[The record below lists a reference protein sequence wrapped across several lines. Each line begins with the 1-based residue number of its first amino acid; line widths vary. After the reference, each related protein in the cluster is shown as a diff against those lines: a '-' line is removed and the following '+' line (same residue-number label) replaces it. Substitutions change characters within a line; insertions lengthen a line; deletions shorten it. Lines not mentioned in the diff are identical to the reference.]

1 VEIEVRVNLND
12 LKRAFRRLLARLPDE
27 FEAGADFVVLNASGK
42 NLAMVAGATS
52 EVLSAT
58 VRHPGQAR
66 VPYPVFCGIGRILRF
81 YRGRTA
87 TVSFSEG
94 LLRIARTEFRHP
106 HISILTSCTELDI
119 VGTKSAKLQN
129 L

>member
-1 VEIEVRVNLND
+1 VEIEVRVSLIE
-12 LKRAFRRLLARLPDE
+12 LKRAFGRLLARLPDDS
-27 FEAGADFVVLNASGK
+27 EACGDFIVFNASGK

-52 EVLSAT
+52 GVLSAT
-58 VRHPGQAR
+58 VLHPGQVR

-87 TVSFSEG
+87 TVAFSKG

-106 HISILTSCTELDI
+106 NISILTSRTEPEMS
-119 VGTKSAKLQN
+119 KSSFQT
-129 L
+129 

>member
-1 VEIEVRVNLND
+1 MEIEVRANLIE
-12 LKRAFRRLLARLPDE
+12 LKRSFDRLLARLPDE
-27 FEAGADFVVLNASGK
+27 SEAGGDFIVFNASGK
-42 NLAMVAGATS
+42 SLAMVAGATS
-52 EVLSAT
+52 DVLSAV
-58 VRHPGQAR
+58 VRHSGQAR

-87 TVSFSEG
+87 MVSFSEG

-106 HISILTSCTELDI
+106 HISILMSCTELDI
-119 VGTKSAKLQN
+119 VGTKPAKLQK